1 MAKQVFISYS
11 SVNADFVHR
20 LAADLLKRQTP
31 VWLDAYELAIG
42 DDLVTRLLN
51 SIEQSSYVLIVW
63 SGQYNQ
69 TQWTTKEFQAV
80 LEKERR
86 DNKKYL
92 IPVVIDETPLAAEL
106 SGRITLD
113 FRTGYLSALNKLTLF
128 FNDHGIKIA
137 DVPLE
142 ERQVVLRFTNH
153 IEVDELLLKNI
164 LFDLHKHTKVKFS
177 ASQLYNGSFSQV
189 NSLIDNAEKIMTA
202 WTGDDA
208 LRRQYERDV
217 IELSN
222 CLKGITQGMLL
233 LLNNYYDNNH
243 IELLSISISMLLKA
257 LLTRIYGII
266 TCYLDED
273 TLASARLS
281 RNSFLRDPF
290 ADIESFK
297 QFYRV
302 AEWENL
308 VVFSPEQHFVFLA
321 DSNELAARELRKWQ
335 LPQPLHAITTPDLLY
350 RYFIPQNVFSHMFNE
365 RVPLLT
371 KFESYQIG
379 LN

>member
-1 MAKQVFISYS
+1 MSKQVFISYS
-11 SVNADFVHR
+11 SVNSDFVHR

-42 DDLVTRLLN
+42 DNLGTRLIN
-51 SIEQSSYVLIVW
+51 SIEESSYVLIIW
-63 SGQYNQ
+63 SAQYNQ
-69 TQWTTKEFQAV
+69 TKWTTKEFQAV

-86 DNKKYL
+86 NNKKYL
-92 IPVVIDETPLAAEL
+92 IPLVIDETPLAVEL
-106 SGRITLD
+106 SERINLD
-113 FRTGYLSALNKLTLF
+113 FRTGYFSALNRLTLF
-128 FNDHGIKIA
+128 LNDQGITLA
-137 DVPLE
+137 AVSLS

-153 IEVDELLLKNI
+153 VEIDGLLLKNI
-164 LFDLHKHTKVKFS
+164 LFDLHKHADVKFS

-189 NSLIDNAEKIMTA
+189 NSLLDKADKIMTA

-217 IELSN
+217 IELN
-222 CLKGITQGMLL
+222 KCLKFITQGMLL
-233 LLNNYYDNNH
+233 LLNNYYDHNH
-243 IELLSISISMLLKA
+243 IELLSISISIFLKA
-257 LLTRIYGII
+257 LLTRIYSII

-273 TLASARLS
+273 TLVLIGLS
-281 RNSFLRDPF
+281 RNSFLRSPF
-290 ADIESFK
+290 ADSESFQ

-308 VVFSPEQHFVFLA
+308 VVFSPKQHFAFLA
-321 DSNELAARELRKWQ
+321 DRNELTVRELRNWR
-335 LPQPLHAITTPDLLY
+335 LPQPLSAMMTSDLLY
-350 RYFIPQNVFSHMFNE
+350 RYFIPQNVFSHLFND